1 VTLRA
6 KPAVALLPVA
16 SPKPKRDAQEMGNV
30 IKIPLMPEAAT
41 SVAT

>member
-1 VTLRA
+1 MREEA
-6 KPAVALLPVA
+6 KNNPEKGTP
-16 SPKPKRDAQEMGNV
+16 

>member
-1 VTLRA
+1 MREEA
-6 KPAVALLPVA
+6 KNNPRRRELP
-16 SPKPKRDAQEMGNV
+16 